1 MLLKRKISKSMLIL
15 LFFAFRTFEN
25 IQYQH
30 DVFLLILNCV
40 RIFKA
45 IFNSKVLFKN
55 MTWLAQKQAW
65 YSKKY
70 QTMSKMRLGL
80 VIFLTTQLLKGKP
93 GHFYDMVQNRQNNL
107 NLNSRSQESKSSN
120 LIGYVFAQFH
130 VFSLF
135 VFKNSLT

>member
-45 IFNSKVLFKN
+45 IFNSRVLFKN

-80 VIFLTTQLLKGKP
+80 VIFWQPSFYKARLKYVRLGCQAFQLNHTTFSTSIPCMHANWLK
-93 GHFYDMVQNRQNNL
+93 Y
-107 NLNSRSQESKSSN
+107 SRSG
-120 LIGYVFAQFH
+120 L
-130 VFSLF
+130 
-135 VFKNSLT
+135 